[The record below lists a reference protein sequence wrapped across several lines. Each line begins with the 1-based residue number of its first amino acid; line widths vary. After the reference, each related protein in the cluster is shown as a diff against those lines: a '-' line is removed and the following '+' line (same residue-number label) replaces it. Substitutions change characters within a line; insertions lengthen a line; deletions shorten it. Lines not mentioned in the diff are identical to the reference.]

1 MQAQISVE
9 VQKESMGTI
18 LITLFFLKVHEREP
32 MRLSCFLRSSSCYF
46 YAAFMSSSF
55 FNSYHQPLNL
65 PFVKRL
71 TGAIKNIWDGKWMV
85 WSVFDLLHFW
95 FLQMHCILQQHKV
108 GGVAIIC
115 AKIHLY
121 FASHVVSFHVVV
133 FGQPECQGSNPL
145 ATFDHACIFVWNGTT
160 PQTVSCLGFVLLIS
174 PLGVGMLLSSLPSCL
189 YRILAKQAMG
199 MAAVSRPTPKTSC
212 LRAWLLVIS
221 LR

>member
-32 MRLSCFLRSSSCYF
+32 MRLSRFLRSSSCYF

-115 AKIHLY
+115 AKTHLY
-121 FASHVVSFHVVV
+121 FASHVVSFMWWFLDSLNVRDLIHLRHLTM
-133 FGQPECQGSNPL
+133 L
-145 ATFDHACIFVWNGTT
+145 AF
-160 PQTVSCLGFVLLIS
+160 
-174 PLGVGMLLSSLPSCL
+174 LSETEPHH
-189 YRILAKQAMG
+189 KQ
-199 MAAVSRPTPKTSC
+199 
-212 LRAWLLVIS
+212 
-221 LR
+221 

>member
-9 VQKESMGTI
+9 VWKESMRTI
-18 LITLFFLKVHEREP
+18 LISLFFVKVHEREP
-32 MRLSCFLRSSSCYF
+32 MRLSRFLTSSCYF
-46 YAAFMSSSF
+46 YAAFVSSAF
-55 FNSYHQPLNL
+55 FNFYHQPLNL
-65 PFVKRL
+65 LFVKRL
-71 TGAIKNIWDGKWMV
+71 TGAIKNISDGKWMV
-85 WSVFDLLHFW
+85 WSVFCIVTLL
-95 FLQMHCILQQHKV
+95 ILANALHITAAQ
-108 GGVAIIC
+108 GGRC
-115 AKIHLY
+115 YHHLCKDSSVFCFPCCY
-121 FASHVVSFHVVV
+121 KFHVVV

-145 ATFDHACIFVWNGTT
+145 VTFDHACIFVWNGTT